1 MWWIDVKGRDVA
13 QPIWLPG
20 CFEKAHFIAKKAKNA
35 FLHCEK
41 IVLELKGVKRNMGF
55 FGLSLN

>member
-41 IVLELKGVKRNMGF
+41 NW
-55 FGLSLN
+55 S